1 MKSNG
6 DEGNLIT
13 QHIDG
18 SPYSTEKRGRWFQ
31 HKNIR
36 KVLIPPR
43 AVRRKN
49 VRPLTY
55 YMTRTVSRTIT
66 HMSKRRVAPKTVSEI
81 GRNRIT
87 RLMDL
92 SEDAVRKNN
101 PDRARRYVWL
111 ARRIG
116 MKTRIGVPKER
127 IYCKKCLIPLIPGV
141 DCRVRLSD
149 HKVVVTC
156 GMCGTIRRTPY
167 LREQRR

>member
-1 MKSNG
+1 M
-6 DEGNLIT
+6 
-13 QHIDG
+13 
-18 SPYSTEKRGRWFQ
+18 
-31 HKNIR
+31 
-36 KVLIPPR
+36 
-43 AVRRKN
+43 
-49 VRPLTY
+49 
-55 YMTRTVSRTIT
+55 IT
-66 HMSKRRVAPKTVSEI
+66 HMSKRRVAPKTVSDI
-81 GRNRIT
+81 GRDRIT

-92 SEDAVRKNN
+92 SEEAVRRNH

-116 MKTRIGVPKER
+116 MKTRIGIPKER

-141 DCRVRLSD
+141 DCRIRLSD